1 VPTGDRKLDEFASMF
16 RSAVKEVFA
25 FEPPTLRAG
34 LVVSDLPREASSAL
48 EASVRGFLSTID
60 SAEQMTWVDLAREDW
75 ADPRPGDP
83 VDNLLAQ
90 IHSREPDLIVTYRH
104 LLDTNKNSPYTLG
117 SVVDTLTQAIDTPVL
132 LLPPPTDAGYA
143 HLGGTHRV
151 MVVTDH
157 LTGNDKL
164 VNFGVEFTH
173 REGTLYLAHIE
184 DLAHVERF
192 LDAIDK
198 LRRFDSNLA
207 REEIPAKLLS
217 LPADYIASI
226 VTALKQQEIRETLVP
241 IVRMGHRLTDYRQLV
256 DAHEID
262 LLILSG
268 RDASQLAMHG
278 TAHAL
283 AVELRDKP
291 LLLI

>member
-1 VPTGDRKLDEFASMF
+1 MF
-16 RSAVKEVFA
+16 RSAVKEVFQ
-25 FEPPTLRAG
+25 FEPPTLKTG
-34 LVVSDLPREASSAL
+34 LVVSDLSREDSSAL
-48 EASVRGFLSTID
+48 EASVRAFLQTID
-60 SAEQMTWVDLAREDW
+60 SAEQMTWEDLAREDW

-83 VDNLLAQ
+83 IENLLAQ
-90 IHSREPDLIVTYRH
+90 IRDRQPDLIVTYRH
-104 LLDTNKNSPYTLG
+104 LLDANKDSPYTLG

-132 LLPPPTDAGYA
+132 LLPPPTDAGFA
-143 HLGGTHRV
+143 QLNGTHKV
-151 MVVTDH
+151 MVITDH
-157 LTGNDKL
+157 LTGNDTL
-164 VNFGVEFTH
+164 VNVGVEFTH

-192 LDAIDK
+192 LEAIDK

-217 LPADYIASI
+217 LPEDYIDSI
-226 VTALKQQEIRETLVP
+226 VEALKQQEIRETLVP

-256 DAHEID
+256 DEYDID